1 MLSEA
6 QGIARQVLSRSHL
19 PISNKAVAPV
29 RSFAQ
34 TEKTYWPMTEENL
47 SSKLADIDADIKS
60 LKELLELTGED
71 ALKFDQ
77 RMKVYARL
85 EKFYTLRL
93 RHSGSGRGG
102 AFK

>member
-1 MLSEA
+1 
-6 QGIARQVLSRSHL
+6 
-19 PISNKAVAPV
+19 
-29 RSFAQ
+29 
-34 TEKTYWPMTEENL
+34 MTEEKL
-47 SSKLADIDADIKS
+47 PPKLADIDADIKS
-60 LKELLELTGED
+60 LKELLDQTGEH

-93 RHSGSGRGG
+93 RYSGSGRGG